1 MKALEDIEALTA
13 IYGDAPSEIA
23 LRKVTTQL
31 TPAYARWIEGARFCV
46 MSTVGP
52 EGTDASPRG
61 DDGPVVRI
69 LDAGTLAL
77 PDWRGNKRLDTLR
90 NIIRDGRVSLMF
102 FVPGSMNV
110 VRVNG
115 RAVVTDDAA
124 LCESFEQAGKHP
136 QTCTVITIGEVYVQ
150 CARAI
155 LRAGLWSG
163 VDESADLP
171 TMGDMLRDATQGEVD
186 GANYDIGWENRAR
199 DTMW

>member
-1 MKALEDIEALTA
+1 MKPLEDIEALTA
-13 IYGDAPSEIA
+13 IYGDSPSEIA
-23 LRKVTTQL
+23 LRKVTTEL
-31 TPAYARWIEGARFCV
+31 TPAYARWIEGSRFCV

-115 RAVVTDDAA
+115 LAVVTDDAA
-124 LCESFEQAGKHP
+124 LCESFEQAGKYP

-186 GANYDIGWENRAR
+186 GASYDIGWESRAR